1 MFITIRGQQF
11 EVKQLTT
18 FYLKPLLTFA
28 NESIPSFVREAEAA
42 RSLLAIAPDIAQ
54 LGVRF
59 NYYGDGRV
67 DAAMP
72 LDYHELTPAIGALGQ
87 ALAEKLG
94 GTIEAEKQAQAAP
107 LLAGLQEESA
117 KLNPAHLVP
126 PVHPK
131 PIKSKKQKRRDRQFA
146 AR

>member
-1 MFITIRGQQF
+1 MHITIRGRQF
-11 EVKQLTT
+11 EVKELTT

-28 NESIPSFVREAEAA
+28 NESIPSFIREAEAA
-42 RSLLAIAPDIAQ
+42 RSLLAIAPDLAQ

-72 LDYHELTPAIGALGQ
+72 LDYHELTPAIGALGE
-87 ALAEKLG
+87 ALAAKLG
-94 GTIEAEKQAQAAP
+94 GTIAAEQQAEAAP

-131 PIKSKKQKRRDRQFA
+131 PRKKQKRRDRQFA